1 MLLTGICPFRGS
13 GMDLIASK
21 HSGYFDFDVSIPSRP
36 AIELVR
42 GLLQV
47 ESVYRFTIDDVLNH
61 EWMIEA
67 DDYLERFDL
76 ELALVNLK
84 DYDAVAAVVQ

>member
-1 MLLTGICPFRGS
+1 
-13 GMDLIASK
+13 MDLIASK
-21 HSGYFDFDVSIPSRP
+21 HSGFFDFDVFVPSRP
-36 AIELVR
+36 AVELVR

-47 ESVYRFTIDDVLNH
+47 ESAYRFTIDDVLNH

-76 ELALVNLK
+76 ELGLENLR
-84 DYDAVAAVVQ
+84 DYDAVTATER